1 MKLNDFSNI
10 FLALSLFV
18 MFGSLAVYLLD
29 DMEDRQQFS
38 APQPENRTESAP
50 KFPTTIDLSFDS
62 VKMQSF
68 PGISTTLSTD
78 IDNARRIYFCPDNER
93 FFLLKL
99 AYYPGDENPFI
110 YMFGARG
117 VPLLMQ
123 ERNEIL
129 QSEQSLS
136 NWMSVQ
142 LLALKQQKLR
152 NRSRLID
159 EL

>member
-1 MKLNDFSNI
+1 MSLTVFFVLFCLI
-10 FLALSLFV
+10 GTLS
-18 MFGSLAVYLLD
+18 ACLLYV
-29 DMEDRQQFS
+29 MEDRQQFS

-62 VKMQSF
+62 VKMLSF

-78 IDNARRIYFCPDNER
+78 VDNARRIYFCPDNER

-99 AYYPGDENPFI
+99 TYYPGDENPNI

-117 VPLLMQ
+117 APVLKE

-136 NWMSVQ
+136 RWMAEQ
-142 LLALKQQKLR
+142 LLTLKKDR
-152 NRSRLID
+152 ERTRRTLID

>member
-1 MKLNDFSNI
+1 MSLTVFFVLFCLI
-10 FLALSLFV
+10 ATLS
-18 MFGSLAVYLLD
+18 ACLLYD
-29 DMEDRQQFS
+29 LEDRQQS
-38 APQPENRTESAP
+38 APQPENRSESAP
-50 KFPTTIDLSFDS
+50 KFVFPTTIDFSFDS
-62 VKMQSF
+62 VKMLSF

-78 IDNARRIYFCPDNER
+78 VDGTRRIYFCPDNER

-99 AYYPGDENPFI
+99 AYYPGKENPIF

-117 VPLLMQ
+117 EPVLKE
-123 ERNEIL
+123 ERDEIL

-136 NWMSVQ
+136 RWMAEQ
-142 LLALKQQKLR
+142 LLTLKKDSAR